1 MLSGQKEEVTRM
13 SGKYWAPIMLMC
25 GLLLAAVPAV
35 AHHSVA
41 AEYELANGSTTYTG
55 TLVQMEWINPH
66 AMLHLEVTGQ
76 DGTKTIWIFQTTSA
90 GALREKGLARGS
102 AGGLKVGDTYTIV
115 GFPAKSGKPQGL
127 IKSLTMPDKRVV
139 TVWFGD
145 PNGN

>member
-1 MLSGQKEEVTRM
+1 MN
-13 SGKYWAPIMLMC
+13 GKHWAPAVLLG
-25 GLLLAAVPAV
+25 GLLFAAVPVV

-41 AEYELANGSTTYTG
+41 AEYEITKDATIYKG

-76 DGTKTIWIFQTTSA
+76 DGSKTVWIFQTTSA

-102 AGGLKVGDTYTIV
+102 AGGLKVGDTLTVEGY
-115 GFPAKSGKPQGL
+115 PAKNGKTQGL
-127 IKSLTMPDKRVV
+127 IKSLTMPDGRVV